1 MGKTVKIGTFL
12 QKKREAKD
20 ISINDV
26 ASKTKINLN
35 ILKHLE
41 ANELDSL
48 PNKTYVKG
56 FVKSYCKLLALNTD
70 EALEILENTYKPEA
84 PVVQQASEQ
93 KTEEAPKPTTPA
105 PQAPAVS
112 DEDLHEI
119 QDKLTAIAQSIF
131 NKKIIMPVLV
141 LLVVGIILKGVVNF
155 FVQLSNEQKELTANK
170 ETSQEVKEDAK
181 AVSDTN
187 EIAIGSD
194 PTIKGKDENL
204 FDSEANKKL
213 KDEVVKDIEDKKL
226 AEEKAKEEAAAKK
239 LAEEKAKAAA
249 AAESKKEKEKKD
261 KKKTVDLNG
270 KFPYKKFY
278 RAPRNMYQV
287 LNNAPENN
295 DTNLLPTRFKNAVE
309 SDIQNVYI
317 HATSGD
323 TWISY
328 QSDDSE
334 IKRFVLK
341 NGRSVLIKGKVILL
355 FMGNIN
361 VAHIYY
367 NNKLIKT
374 ESKTGVKSLIFP
386 QEVANEYELPLF
398 PAYKGVP
405 YKASDYKAN
414 MASE

>member
-12 QKKREAKD
+12 QKKREDKD

-84 PVVQQASEQ
+84 PVVQQTSEQ

-131 NKKIIMPVLV
+131 NKKIIMPILV

-155 FVQLSNEQKELTANK
+155 FIHLSNEQKELTANK

-187 EIAIGSD
+187 EVAKGSD

-226 AEEKAKEEAAAKK
+226 AEEKAK
-239 LAEEKAKAAA
+239 AAA
-249 AAESKKEKEKKD
+249 AAESKKEKEKKN

-386 QEVANEYELPLF
+386 QEEANEYELPLF